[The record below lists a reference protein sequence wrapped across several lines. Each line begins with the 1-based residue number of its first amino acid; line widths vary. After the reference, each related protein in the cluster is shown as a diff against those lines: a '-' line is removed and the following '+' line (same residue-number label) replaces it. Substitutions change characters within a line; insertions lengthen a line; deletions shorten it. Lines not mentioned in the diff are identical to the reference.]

1 MIRVDVNFMSYLVL
15 ARKYRPKRFS
25 EVEGQD
31 PVIQTLKNAIEKNRV
46 GHALIFAG
54 LRGVGKTSVAR
65 ILAHALN
72 CKEPV
77 DGEPCLNCPNCKEIS
92 SGRSFAVQEIDGAS
106 HNGVDTI
113 RELIEHFRTPP
124 PPGYKFKIY
133 VIDEV
138 HMLSLSAFNALL
150 KSLEEPP
157 PHTIFILATTEIHKI
172 PETVLS
178 RCQRYDFKG
187 VSIPSI
193 EKCLKE
199 IAKSEN
205 VIVEPGVFRIVAR
218 MAEGSVRDAQTIFDR
233 LIVYSQDV
241 VKEEDAVAILGVTAR
256 ASINNLAG
264 LVLRREPREALRLF
278 SNLCNQGI
286 DIGILIKDFAAHL
299 RELLLLFI
307 GAKDILK
314 EEGFFEEELV
324 ELSRNIAHLS
334 LQDLQE
340 LERIGRQGCDLALRS
355 ISPRFAFEALLVRM
369 GSRVPVED
377 ITRLLERAPLLGEK
391 PKEKPVLTLPKKN
404 PKPIGNASLDWRSFV
419 SLVEEKGN
427 RMLSEHLKR
436 LTVEEFSKGYLRASA
451 PEFVVAYCNKEKV
464 KILEALKAF
473 DPETEW
479 TLELTVANLEGSL
492 VSEEVD
498 KMNTESDRET
508 SNLLSHPKLKQIH
521 EIFPGT
527 QIEGAE

>member
-1 MIRVDVNFMSYLVL
+1 MSYLVL
-15 ARKYRPKRFS
+15 ARKYRPKKFS
-25 EVEGQD
+25 NVEGQEA
-31 PVIQTLKNAIEKNRV
+31 VIQTLKNAIARNRV

-72 CKEPV
+72 CKAPE
-77 DGEPCLNCPNCKEIS
+77 DGEPCLECQNCKEIS
-92 SGRSFAVQEIDGAS
+92 SGKSFAVQEIDGAS

-124 PPGYKFKIY
+124 PPGYRFKIY

-157 PHTIFILATTEIHKI
+157 THTIFILATTEIHKI

-193 EKCLKE
+193 EKCLRD
-199 IAKSEN
+199 IAKEEN
-205 VIVEPGVFRIVAR
+205 LIVEPGVFRIVAR

-233 LIVYSQDV
+233 LIVYSQDAV
-241 VKEEDAVAILGVTAR
+241 REEDAVAILGVTAR
-256 ASINNLAG
+256 ASIVNLAG
-264 LVLRREPREALRLF
+264 AVLRREPAEALKLF
-278 SNLCNQGI
+278 SSLCNQGI
-286 DIGILIKDFAAHL
+286 DIGILIKDFASHL

-314 EEGFFEEELV
+314 EEGFSDEELV
-324 ELSRNIAHLS
+324 ELSRHIAHLS

-340 LERIGRQGCDLALRS
+340 LERIARQGCDLALRS
-355 ISPRFAFEALLVRM
+355 ISPRFAFEALLIRM

-377 ITRLLERAPLLGEK
+377 IARLLERTPLFGEK
-391 PKEKPVLTLPKKN
+391 PKEKHAFSPPKKTQSAS
-404 PKPIGNASLDWRSFV
+404 NASLDWRSFV
-419 SLVEEKGN
+419 SLVEERGN

-436 LTVEEFSKGYLRASA
+436 LTVQEFAKGILRASA
-451 PEFVVAYCNKEKV
+451 PEFVVLYCNKEKS
-464 KILEALKAF
+464 KILESLKIF
-473 DPETEW
+473 DPDAMW
-479 TLELTVANLEGSL
+479 TLELVVANLEGSL

-498 KMNTESDRET
+498 KKRTESERET
-508 SNLLSHPKLKQIH
+508 SNLLSHPKLKQIQ